1 MNFFT
6 ASAVR
11 DQWCYNRESDGTIA
25 PRETDCPYSNPLTKD
40 RDPFASLDI
49 LSWCYMFRV
58 YITFLALLITLV
70 CPTPAQVFSVT
81 PDGANGSQPQKGQ
94 APSGGQQLGWGSN
107 IQNARLAR
115 AAELALE
122 HGDRALA
129 VDYAQRAAQAA
140 RGDPQP
146 SFLLGY
152 TARIDARF
160 ELSAEAYR
168 QGLRLN
174 PASHEGLSDLA
185 QTYSVMGRSREA
197 EPILVNPTR

>member
-1 MNFFT
+1 M
-6 ASAVR
+6 
-11 DQWCYNRESDGTIA
+11 
-25 PRETDCPYSNPLTKD
+25 L
-40 RDPFASLDI
+40 
-49 LSWCYMFRV
+49 RV

-70 CPTPAQVFSVT
+70 WPTPAQVFSVA
-81 PDGANGSQPQKGQ
+81 PD
-94 APSGGQQLGWGSN
+94 APSSSQSQNGHAPSAGQQLGWGSN

-122 HGDRALA
+122 HGDRTLA

-140 RGDPQP
+140 PGDPQLW
-146 SFLLGY
+146 FLLGY

-168 QGLRLN
+168 HGLRLN
-174 PASHEGLSDLA
+174 PSSHEGLSDLA

-197 EPILVNPTR
+197 EPIPVNLTRDERGAYKIRNRFLR